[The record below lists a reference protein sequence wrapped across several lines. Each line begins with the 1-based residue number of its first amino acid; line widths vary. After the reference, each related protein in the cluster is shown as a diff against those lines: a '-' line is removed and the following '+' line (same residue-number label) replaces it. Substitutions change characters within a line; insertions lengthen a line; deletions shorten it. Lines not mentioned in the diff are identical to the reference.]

1 MNKLFAEILGWYG
14 AFTIILAYVLVSF
27 AFIGTGSIIYQILN
41 FTGAIGIVIIS
52 LAKRAYQPATI
63 NVIWTVIALI
73 ALLRII
79 F

>member
-1 MNKLFAEILGWYG
+1 MNKLFAEIVGWYG

-27 AFIGTGSIIYQILN
+27 AFIGTDSIIYQILN